1 LGYLPRDLNFEIPH
15 RHLGLTVAEENPL
28 SEENLDRLA
37 DTVLRFIDVEE
48 ILRQQ
53 APGNG
58 HEAKDKKPI
67 AISPSPIAVVTHRL
81 SPILPRRAISK
92 GQRARIAVAYD
103 KAFCFYYE
111 DNLDLMRDGGLEVV
125 KFSPLV
131 DSGLPGG
138 VDAVYIGGGY
148 PELHAPQLSAN
159 KSMLTSIRTWADEGR
174 PMYAECGGLMYLSQ
188 GIYDFEDAFFPMAG
202 VFPFETVMKKG
213 RSRLG
218 YREIVLDEDC
228 MLGGK
233 GDRLR
238 GHEFHYSEIK
248 DSRQSAVGSQQ
259 SSIYSVRDGD
269 GNEAGAEGYR
279 VGNTLA
285 SYIHVHFG
293 SNARLAKHMN
303 RFVAGIAGATK
314 NTEALRKRKI

>member
-1 LGYLPRDLNFEIPH
+1 
-15 RHLGLTVAEENPL
+15 
-28 SEENLDRLA
+28 
-37 DTVLRFIDVEE
+37 
-48 ILRQQ
+48 
-53 APGNG
+53 
-58 HEAKDKKPI
+58 
-67 AISPSPIAVVTHRL
+67 
-81 SPILPRRAISK
+81 
-92 GQRARIAVAYD
+92 
-103 KAFCFYYE
+103 
-111 DNLDLMRDGGLEVV
+111 
-125 KFSPLV
+125 
-131 DSGLPGG
+131 
-138 VDAVYIGGGY
+138 
-148 PELHAPQLSAN
+148 
-159 KSMLTSIRTWADEGR
+159 
-174 PMYAECGGLMYLSQ
+174 
-188 GIYDFEDAFFPMAG
+188 
-202 VFPFETVMKKG
+202 MKKG

-293 SNARLAKHMN
+293 SNAGLAKHMN
-303 RFVAGIAGATK
+303 RFVAGASRDK
-314 NTEALRKRKI
+314 VNKRKRTEDRK